1 MIKQTIFAALAFGTV
16 ALAMGQSNFTI
27 VRPSDGAK
35 VRETVRIL
43 FPKSSI
49 TPNTYVGIYLG
60 GKFLEAVVP
69 QMGQQFAFYE
79 LDTKERGLADGPLT
93 VEAVLFQDSADRP
106 RIIDRSSIQLN
117 VANSASIPVPAEG
130 FSLRYK
136 FQRGRQWSYAVRQR
150 ISSVPLSE
158 ALANQTSRASLLAG
172 AEEERFRMLYSVDNS
187 YGNGDGL
194 IRMQGQADKGKDSVI
209 LSLDND
215 PTPRR
220 YFDFQMAPLYMRL
233 SPTGKEIFGAI
244 PQYFPLEGTGGELNR
259 FDLYANFPLPT
270 LPDSRKR
277 PGDSFAGRF
286 NLGTIDLDKA
296 AELESITS
304 KTPIPARGEFV
315 GVEWEMGH
323 PCAKIRQTLATGN
336 APTPRR
342 GGELAGGDLAAQRIE
357 EEIYFALDLGMPVKV
372 ERTYTIDVRQRI
384 QRNTG
389 GGGGVAGGPS
399 AAGAAGGGPSAAG
412 AAGGRGGGNSG
423 AANIINGGNLGGG
436 SESINVQGPGQPPPP
451 PRGGGQQGF
460 GQPGSPGP
468 GQGPRAGGVQGAGGN
483 RGGGGRAG
491 GGGQTV
497 RILRVTVQLSMTLE
511 K

>member
-1 MIKQTIFAALAFGTV
+1 MIKQTLIAALAFGTV

-79 LDTKERGLADGPLT
+79 LDTKERGLPDGPLT
-93 VEAVLFQDSADRP
+93 VEAVLFLESADRP
-106 RIIDRSSIQLN
+106 RIVDRSSIQLN
-117 VANSASIPVPAEG
+117 VANSASIPVPSDG
-130 FSLRYK
+130 FALKYK
-136 FQRGRQWSYAVRQR
+136 FRRGQQWSYAVRQR

-172 AEEERFRMLYSVDNS
+172 AEEARFRMLYSVDNA
-187 YGNGDGL
+187 YANGDGL
-194 IRMQGQADKGKDSVI
+194 IRMQGQADKGKDSVV

-233 SPTGKEIFGAI
+233 SPSGNEVFGAI

-259 FDLYANFPLPT
+259 LDLYANFPLPT
-270 LPDSRKR
+270 LPMNRRR
-277 PGDSFAGRF
+277 PGDTFPGKF
-286 NLGTIDLDKA
+286 MLGTIDLERAPEVEKLVTA
-296 AELESITS
+296 
-304 KTPIPARGEFV
+304 PIPARGDFV

-342 GGELAGGDLAAQRIE
+342 GGEAAGGDLTAQRIE

-389 GGGGVAGGPS
+389 GGGGAAGGPS

-423 AANIINGGNLGGG
+423 AANIINGGGTDR
-436 SESINVQGPGQPPPP
+436 INVQGPGQPPPP
-451 PRGGGQQGF
+451 PRGGPGQGGF

-483 RGGGGRAG
+483 RGGGNRTG
-491 GGGQTV
+491 GGGQSV